1 MYFSTCI
8 FSMEKIISLLISIK
22 VQKKQFLDLPSI
34 SVRKD
39 GISPSEEVYASIAP
53 SNHERDWSPS
63 KGHRGLRARFLESQ
77 GLPKDKRGNI
87 RI

>member
-1 MYFSTCI
+1 MY
-8 FSMEKIISLLISIK
+8 SLNINGKDNKTLDFHIK
-22 VQKKQFLDLPSI
+22 VQFLDLPSI